1 MNGSLYERE
10 LSNILSGNAEAIK
23 KFSKRL
29 DVGSAYAMNQ
39 LVSRPFFVTRSAGS
53 LGADLIAIRNGISLI
68 IEVKSS
74 AKSMIKFTD
83 ASGQRQDQARRLKEL
98 CERAGLFYIYA
109 YRLKNGEGEPWKLFA
124 MISNPW
130 GNLRM
135 IYDRLAKVGETKNGN
150 YFLKWEEG
158 TPLSR
163 FLDYLNKVA

>member
-109 YRLKNGEGEPWKLFA
+109 
-124 MISNPW
+124 
-130 GNLRM
+130 
-135 IYDRLAKVGETKNGN
+135 
-150 YFLKWEEG
+150 
-158 TPLSR
+158 
-163 FLDYLNKVA
+163 